1 MTEFFTPADIQL
13 HNRGELPST
22 VRSFNRMVLEQG
34 WRNSDKARRAK
45 QKGDGWV
52 YHISLLPATI
62 QARIKLLE
70 NKPEETH
77 PVKDELWTRYEK
89 LSAKQKEQCETRLNI
104 LQEIETNTK
113 AGMNETSAIS
123 LAAQSHGVS
132 ASTIFNWKSLVSG
145 VARANWKAA
154 LAPNYSKPRE
164 ARTEVNED
172 LWNCLKSDY
181 LRPEKPSFSACCR
194 RVAALAEEQGWG
206 DMPNSR
212 TLRRK
217 LNAEVPREVQVLA
230 REGKDVAKTIFPAQ
244 RRTRAHMHAMQ
255 AVNMDGH
262 KLDVFVRM
270 NDGSIGRLYLIAL
283 QDLFSNKFVGWR
295 LSHSENKET
304 VRLCIGDMVEKY
316 GIPEEIY
323 LDNGRS
329 FASKWI
335 TGGMKTRYRFKI
347 REEEPQGLLTTLGV
361 NVHWTTPYSGQSKPI
376 ERAFKDLCDTIA
388 KHPFCA
394 GAYTGNSPTNQP
406 DNYGK
411 RAVDEDL
418 FRDFVDTQIRL
429 HNAREDRNTENAKG
443 ISFDQAFMR
452 SVEAPGTII
461 RWPSQGQKSLWLLA
475 ADQLRAKKGNG
486 EIALYGNRYWA
497 PALSGYA
504 GKTVTA
510 RFDPDKL
517 RDGLRVYDIKD
528 QYICDA
534 ELIEDSGFDDVN
546 AARKHSANR
555 NQYLKLMRQQEQL
568 HVQMT
573 ADELAR
579 LYSSNIPEA
588 GEPVRPSIPRI
599 ASAKR
604 NGNAQ
609 PVEVTEA
616 WDEEVEKN
624 FSAGLR
630 LVAASS
636 E

>member
-1 MTEFFTPADIQL
+1 MTEWLTLAEIQL
-13 HNRGELPST
+13 HNRGELPSA
-22 VRSFNRMVLEQG
+22 VRSLNRLAIEQG
-34 WRNSDKARRAK
+34 WRNSDKAQKAK
-45 QKGDGWV
+45 QKGGGWI
-52 YHISLLPATI
+52 YHVSLLPATI
-62 QARIKLLE
+62 QARAKLQE
-70 NKPEETH
+70 VKPSAAK
-77 PVKDELWTRYEK
+77 PAKDELWMRYEK
-89 LSAKQKEQCETRLNI
+89 LSAKQKAQCETRLNI
-104 LQEIETNTK
+104 LQEIEINTK
-113 AGMNETSAIS
+113 AGMSETSAIS

-132 ASTIFNWKSLVSG
+132 SSTIFNWKAMTNG
-145 VARANWKAA
+145 IARANWKAA

-164 ARTEVNED
+164 ARIEVNDQIWE
-172 LWNCLKSDY
+172 CLKSDF
-181 LRPEKPSFSACCR
+181 LRPEQPSFSACYR
-194 RVAALAEEQGWG
+194 RVEAAALENGWG
-206 DMPNSR
+206 AMPNSR

-217 LNAEVPREVQVLA
+217 LDAEVPREIQILA
-230 REGKDVAKTIFPAQ
+230 RKGKDAAKTIFPAQ
-244 RRTRAHMHAMQ
+244 RRTRSHMHAMQ

-262 KLDVFVRM
+262 KLDVFVKLRDGNVGRM
-270 NDGSIGRLYLIAL
+270 YLIAL
-283 QDLFSNKFVGWR
+283 QDLYSNKFVGWR
-295 LSHSENKET
+295 LAYSENKET
-304 VRLCIGDMVEKY
+304 VRLCIGDMVDKF

-376 ERAFKDLCDTIA
+376 ERAFRDLCDTIA
-388 KHPFCA
+388 KHPFCS

-411 RAVDEDL
+411 HAVDEDL
-418 FRDFVDTQIRL
+418 FRDFVDKEIRL

-452 SVEAPGTII
+452 SVEAPSTII

-486 EIALYGNRYWA
+486 EIKMYGNRYWA

-504 GKTVTA
+504 GKKVTA

-517 RDGLRVYDIKD
+517 RDGLRIYDIQD

-534 ELIEDSGFDDVN
+534 ELIEDSGFDDVD
-546 AARKHSANR
+546 AARRHSSNR
-555 NQYLKLMRQQEQL
+555 NQYMKLMREQEKL
-568 HVQMT
+568 HVKMT
-573 ADELAR
+573 AEELAR
-579 LYSSNIPEA
+579 LYSSNVPEA
-588 GEPVRPSIPRI
+588 DEPVRPTIPRI
-599 ASAKR
+599 ASTKR
-604 NGNAQ
+604 SGNAQ
-609 PVEVTEA
+609 PVELDET
-616 WDEEVEKN
+616 WDEETEKN

-630 LVAASS
+630 LVASSS

>member
-1 MTEFFTPADIQL
+1 
-13 HNRGELPST
+13 
-22 VRSFNRMVLEQG
+22 
-34 WRNSDKARRAK
+34 
-45 QKGDGWV
+45 
-52 YHISLLPATI
+52 
-62 QARIKLLE
+62 
-70 NKPEETH
+70 
-77 PVKDELWTRYEK
+77 
-89 LSAKQKEQCETRLNI
+89 
-104 LQEIETNTK
+104 
-113 AGMNETSAIS
+113 
-123 LAAQSHGVS
+123 
-132 ASTIFNWKSLVSG
+132 
-145 VARANWKAA
+145 
-154 LAPNYSKPRE
+154 
-164 ARTEVNED
+164 
-172 LWNCLKSDY
+172 
-181 LRPEKPSFSACCR
+181 
-194 RVAALAEEQGWG
+194 
-206 DMPNSR
+206 
-212 TLRRK
+212 
-217 LNAEVPREVQVLA
+217 
-230 REGKDVAKTIFPAQ
+230 
-244 RRTRAHMHAMQ
+244 MHAMQ

-270 NDGSIGRLYLIAL
+270 NDGTIGRLYLIAL

-335 TGGMKTRYRFKI
+335 TGRMKTRYRFKI
-347 REEEPQGLLTTLGV
+347 KDEEPQGLLTTLGV

-388 KHPFCA
+388 KHPFCS

-411 RAVDEDL
+411 RAVEEDL

-461 RWPSQGQKSLWLLA
+461 SWPSQGQKSLWLLA

-486 EIALYGNRYWA
+486 EITMYGNRYWA

-510 RFDPDKL
+510 RFDPEKL
-517 RDGLRVYDIKD
+517 RDGLRVYDIHD

-555 NQYLKLMRQQEQL
+555 NQYMKLMRQQEQL
-568 HVQMT
+568 HVKMT
-573 ADELAR
+573 AEELAR
-579 LYSSNIPEA
+579 LYSSNVPEA
-588 GEPVRPSIPRI
+588 DEPVRPSIPRI
-599 ASAKR
+599 ASNKR
-604 NGNAQ
+604 SGNAQ
-609 PVEVTEA
+609 AIEVAEA
-616 WDEEVEKN
+616 WDEETEKN

-630 LVAASS
+630 LVAGSS